1 MQVKYLLAWVSLI
14 LVVSG
19 CTNMQVLGEIQR
31 GRQALL
37 RGEPAVALPHFQRA
51 ADIDPSYLINF
62 APPPLTEGVWTYTGR
77 AYYGMKRYPEARKAL
92 DQALA
97 RAEQD
102 YFARLY
108 LGLVL
113 GQNGDRQRGL
123 REIETGLKGLYDSLE
138 YIAYYDSI
146 GRFFDSTGE
155 LRSVIR
161 KQLASVSGKEFSWSD
176 LISTGEWLGQ
186 QIEEEIDLS
195 KRLRWFEQTRDGD
208 KRGNN

>member
-19 CTNMQVLGEIQR
+19 CTNMQLAGEIQR

-51 ADIDPSYLINF
+51 AEIDPNYNF
-62 APPPLTEGVWTYTGR
+62 ALLTEGVWTYTGR
-77 AYYGMKRYPEARKAL
+77 AYYGMKRYPEARKAF

-123 REIETGLKGLYDSLE
+123 REIETGLKGLHASLD
-138 YIAYYDSI
+138 YIAANHPD
-146 GRFFDSTGE
+146 GRFWDSTGE

-161 KQLASVSGKEFSWSD
+161 KQLASVSGKEFSWSE
-176 LISTGEWLGQ
+176 LISTAEWLGQ

-195 KRLRWFEQTRDGD
+195 RRLRWFEQTRDGD
-208 KRGNN
+208 KKGNN